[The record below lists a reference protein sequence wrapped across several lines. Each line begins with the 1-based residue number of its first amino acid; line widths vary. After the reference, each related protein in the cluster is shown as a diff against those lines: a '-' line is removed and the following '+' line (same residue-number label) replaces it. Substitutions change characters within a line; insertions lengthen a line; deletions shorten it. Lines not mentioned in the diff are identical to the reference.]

1 VLESASTRRE
11 LLRQGAGAT
20 LGLAAGGALAPLAAG
35 APRRTGHALGFA
47 SLREE
52 VRLPA
57 LAVEGRMPPWL
68 SGVLLRNG
76 PALFEVGSERFNH
89 WFDGLAMLHA
99 FAFGRG
105 RVSYANRF
113 LRSSA
118 YRAWKRDGRIE
129 YSEFAT
135 DPCRAIFSGVSS
147 VPILAPVP
155 NANVSIEALAGR
167 FVAHTEIPIP
177 VRFDPRTLRTLGVSG
192 TVPLGRL
199 GTAHPHRDPKT
210 GARFSYEVELVPP
223 SGCRVVAERGGRRR
237 ELAWLPRSEPWYM
250 HSFALTP
257 RYVAVIEQPFAV
269 DPLDFL
275 QPGRPPIIANYR
287 WKRSEPARV
296 HLIDRRGGGGVRA
309 TVEVDPFFVFHHVNA
324 YERGDRVVLDLCA
337 HRDSSI
343 IDSLYLKRVRKGM
356 AGKPS
361 VRLRR
366 LEIDPSRSRGAT
378 RELADV
384 DFELPRI
391 DYARFN
397 QRPYR
402 YAYGVGQRT
411 RASAFID
418 QLAKVDVRSGEAL
431 TWRERGCYPGEP
443 VFVRRP
449 GGRREDDG
457 VLLSVVLDARARSSF
472 LLVLDARSL
481 AERARAVVPHHIPF
495 GFHGLHVER

>member
-1 VLESASTRRE
+1 
-11 LLRQGAGAT
+11 
-20 LGLAAGGALAPLAAG
+20 
-35 APRRTGHALGFA
+35 
-47 SLREE
+47 
-52 VRLPA
+52 
-57 LAVEGRMPPWL
+57 
-68 SGVLLRNG
+68 
-76 PALFEVGSERFNH
+76 
-89 WFDGLAMLHA
+89 
-99 FAFGRG
+99 
-105 RVSYANRF
+105 
-113 LRSSA
+113 
-118 YRAWKRDGRIE
+118 
-129 YSEFAT
+129 
-135 DPCRAIFSGVSS
+135 
-147 VPILAPVP
+147 VPILGPVP

-177 VRFDPRTLRTLGVSG
+177 VRFDARTLRTLGVSG

-199 GTAHPHRDPKT
+199 GTAHPHRDPVT
-210 GARFSYEVELVPP
+210 GTRFSYEVDLVPP

-257 RYVAVIEQPFAV
+257 RYVAVVEQPFAV

-287 WKRSEPARV
+287 WKGSEPARV

-324 YERGDRVVLDLCA
+324 HERGDRVVLDLCA

-343 IDSLYLKRVRKGM
+343 IDALYLKRVRRGM

-366 LEIDPSRSRGAT
+366 LEIDPERRRVAT

-391 DYARFN
+391 DYARLN

-418 QLAKVDVRSGEAL
+418 QLAKVDVKSGEAL
-431 TWRERGCYPGEP
+431 TWHDRGCFPGEP

-457 VLLSVVLDARARSSF
+457 VLLSVVLDARARTSF

-481 AERARAVVPHHIPF
+481 TELARAVVPHHIPF
-495 GFHGLHVER
+495 GFHGLHVQR